1 MVYKLPACPRMS
13 DGAHRTVPASCCCDA
28 LYESYITEWFAL
40 PTYVPV
46 QLYTVLATSI
56 HFCRTQ
62 YSCTT
67 ICTAVRVRLPVR
79 TRHSAVQPCM
89 YGTAANEQT
98 TAERRSRRRSRPGR
112 CQRTGLR
119 NTVAIWAAPPA
130 GAGPFR
136 RSGRGVVD
144 RGVTLCEGW
153 HVPI

>member
-79 TRHSAVQPCM
+79 TRPYM
-89 YGTAANEQT
+89 YVRDSSKRTNDGGG
-98 TAERRSRRRSRPGR
+98 RRSRRRSRPGR